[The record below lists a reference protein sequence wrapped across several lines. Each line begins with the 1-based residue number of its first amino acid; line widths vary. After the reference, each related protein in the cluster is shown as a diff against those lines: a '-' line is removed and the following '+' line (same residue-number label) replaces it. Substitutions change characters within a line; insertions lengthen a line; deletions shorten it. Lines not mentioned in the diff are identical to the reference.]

1 MNDFKQVID
10 WHGTK
15 AAERQYDGHDNIMH
29 RMYGGVYGA
38 GAYQKRPNKSAIGD
52 AFQLTVAKNHT
63 SIEYYLKKF
72 FEKCAANSECDD
84 RILLGISYSGV
95 QLK

>member
-29 RMYGGVYGA
+29 RMYGGVPGA
-38 GAYQKRPNKSAIGD
+38 GAY
-52 AFQLTVAKNHT
+52 
-63 SIEYYLKKF
+63 
-72 FEKCAANSECDD
+72 
-84 RILLGISYSGV
+84 
-95 QLK
+95 